1 MSTLGVLLVSSAKIK
16 AFTNVN
22 DNLDEQLLL
31 PNIQIAQDLGLQN
44 LLGTKFYNT
53 ILTNAQ
59 NSTLTS
65 AQNTLLQDYIQPYL
79 LWRAVYE
86 ALPSIYMRLMNKTVI
101 VGDTEQGK
109 AVSKT
114 DFSYLRDIHQSRFE
128 FYAQRLMDYI
138 KNNPGDYPEY
148 WTWTSTDGMAPSK
161 ENYFSGIQFHPGMRK
176 LPNPNFKLYGLRSYS
191 DPTGDNCCNDST
203 Y

>member
-44 LLGTKFYNT
+44 LLGTKFYGT

-148 WTWTSTDGMAPSK
+148 WTWTSSLLRNSRGVFHSK
-161 ENYFSGIQFHPGMRK
+161 
-176 LPNPNFKLYGLRSYS
+176 L
-191 DPTGDNCCNDST
+191 
-203 Y
+203 